1 MIKHQSFFE
10 FLSGADQ
17 EAPVWQPVLAGLA
30 VLRMID
36 SRIAHDRAG
45 DTDWGS
51 VESVKS
57 AVNAISDGNP
67 VRAILLQLIA
77 AVSGTEI
84 QRGTVGRCLIA
95 YGRAL
100 DFVGQWTLA
109 GDVFA
114 TADAIAGEPADARI
128 SIESNIALGAA
139 SRLMGDWDTSEHAY
153 ARAAYVADTIGDT
166 AALFQVEVGRANTQ
180 MLRGNLSVAESM
192 LDEVIE
198 QTRASGAND
207 VLGRAL
213 LSRASVAHLRG
224 AYADAVRIGYEALE
238 TTTNPTARDTIL
250 SDIAA
255 AFAGLGLREPAR
267 DSYLIVAGTAQ
278 SQWVRWQATLN
289 LMELAGLEGREADF
303 DAYAREMKAAP
314 LDPRLRAYYFMFL
327 SAGQQRFGRG
337 TEAEASLAEALR
349 FAERNQLHQIAHEAS
364 VAIAELESSEVPRG
378 ESVTAQAEIEPSLRW
393 IASELSSL
401 REAATGSP

>member
-10 FLSGADQ
+10 FLSHADQ

-36 SRIAHDRAG
+36 SRIAHDCAG
-45 DTDWGS
+45 DTVWAS

-77 AVSGTEI
+77 AVNGSEI
-84 QRGTVGRCLIA
+84 QRGTVGRSLIA

-128 SIESNIALGAA
+128 SIESNIALGVA

-153 ARAAYVADTIGDT
+153 ARAAYVAGTVGDT
-166 AALFQVEVGRANTQ
+166 AALLQVEVGRANTQ
-180 MLRGNLSVAESM
+180 MLRGNLPVAESM

-207 VLGRAL
+207 VLERAL

-238 TTTNPTARDTIL
+238 ATKNPTIRDIIL
-250 SDIAA
+250 SDIA
-255 AFAGLGLREPAR
+255 
-267 DSYLIVAGTAQ
+267 
-278 SQWVRWQATLN
+278 
-289 LMELAGLEGREADF
+289 
-303 DAYAREMKAAP
+303 
-314 LDPRLRAYYFMFL
+314 
-327 SAGQQRFGRG
+327 
-337 TEAEASLAEALR
+337 
-349 FAERNQLHQIAHEAS
+349 
-364 VAIAELESSEVPRG
+364 
-378 ESVTAQAEIEPSLRW
+378 
-393 IASELSSL
+393 
-401 REAATGSP
+401 